1 VTPTRRR
8 VLPILAAATAA
19 LALAACGRGGAGGA
33 AATAG
38 QDMSQGRAD
47 APVTLIEYASPTCPH
62 CADWNR
68 EVYPALKARYVDT
81 GKVRYVLREAMI
93 HGPPDAAVF
102 LLARCA
108 GPDRY
113 FAVIDEAMRTYA
125 EAQASGDARSW
136 VMKLA
141 PTAGLNEQQVSACI
155 ENPAAIEEL
164 NARYDRQMKEY
175 DVEATPTFILNGR
188 KLDVNAPPTMAEL
201 TAMIDPLLAG
211 K

>member
-1 VTPTRRR
+1 MLTRRR
-8 VLPILAAATAA
+8 LLPVIAAVAA
-19 LALAACGRGGAGGA
+19 LALAACGKGGSGDSAAVAGE
-33 AATAG
+33 
-38 QDMSQGRAD
+38 DMSQGRAD

-68 EVYPALKARYVDT
+68 DVYPAFKARYVDT

-113 FAVIDEAMRTYA
+113 FPVIDEAMRTFA
-125 EAQASGDARSW
+125 EAQASGDVRAW
-136 VMKLA
+136 IMKLA
-141 PTAGLNEQQVSACI
+141 PTAGLNEQQVNACI
-155 ENPAAIEEL
+155 ENPAKIEEL
-164 NARYDRQMKEY
+164 NTRFDRQMKEHN
-175 DVEATPTFILNGR
+175 VEATPTFILNGR
-188 KLDVNAPPTMAEL
+188 KLDVNAPPTMADL